1 MNWKSIGESWNA
13 LRGRVTTRRGTT
25 NEDGVSGKS
34 GFRRN
39 GYLHEHCQVSRD
51 EANRRMRDWI
61 KDPGVLDDWND
72 TRSILDM

>member
-1 MNWKSIGESWNA
+1 MNWKSFREDWSA
-13 LRGRVTTRRGTT
+13 LVARMGRGAPTSRASAKTVGRPR
-25 NEDGVSGKS
+25 S
-34 GFRRN
+34 R
-39 GYLHEHCQVSRD
+39 YLHEHCRLSRD

>member
-1 MNWKSIGESWNA
+1 MNWKSFREDWNTLWRSGTIA
-13 LRGRVTTRRGTT
+13 KGAASPRVPVKARR
-25 NEDGVSGKS
+25 
-34 GFRRN
+34 RRST
-39 GYLHEHCQVSRD
+39 YLHEHCRVSRD